1 MPKEDR
7 WIKLI
12 NEWKATD
19 EIASQWCKKNK
30 IHYPSFITWRKKL
43 NQITS
48 IKEEVSSFIEVVE
61 EKKETCVIELKFQ
74 EITLQ
79 VKNDFDEALVRRCL
93 KLIKSL

>member
-1 MPKEDR
+1 MTTRDR
-7 WIKLI
+7 WIGII
-12 NEWKATD
+12 NEWKKSD
-19 EIASQWCKKNK
+19 EVAAPWCRKRK

-43 NQITS
+43 SQTTS

-61 EKKETCVIELKFQ
+61 EKKETCIIELKFQ

-79 VKNDFDEALVRRCL
+79 VNNSFDETLVRKCL